1 MQISKYD
8 YQLFTLMKPAVFTWC
23 LIHVLRKASLK
34 RGNTSKTNITA
45 DLCNCSVCSTQVTA
59 GNPDPDFFQKFLKNT
74 GILEDLEK
82 AGISE
87 GDTVRMYGLEFDYYK

>member
-34 RGNTSKTNITA
+34 EEILPKPTSLLI
-45 DLCNCSVCSTQVTA
+45 CV
-59 GNPDPDFFQKFLKNT
+59 
-74 GILEDLEK
+74 
-82 AGISE
+82 
-87 GDTVRMYGLEFDYYK
+87 TVRSVALK